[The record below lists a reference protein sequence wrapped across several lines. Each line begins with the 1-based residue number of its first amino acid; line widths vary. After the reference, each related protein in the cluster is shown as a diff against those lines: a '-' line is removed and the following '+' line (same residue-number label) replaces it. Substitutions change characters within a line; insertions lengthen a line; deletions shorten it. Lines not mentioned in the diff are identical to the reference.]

1 MFRLLLRS
9 AIRGYRNGVAVK
21 GSLSK
26 FDVLGLGFMTFAFFL
41 GAGNIIFPPL
51 AGFLAGEHLTSA
63 MLGFLLTAVGLPL
76 FTLVAAAL
84 AGGGFTTMA
93 RYLPPL
99 VVTLMATIIFI
110 IIGPAFA
117 TPRTGLVAY
126 EMSFK
131 PFLNDPSQLVLTLFT
146 IGFFGVVLLLSLNQ
160 GNLLDA
166 VGKILTPILLLLL
179 VGLALAVFILPQGTQ
194 PTVDD
199 AYLAQPFVTGFIDG
213 YNTMDTFAALMFGTL
228 ILDVLRQ
235 KGVSDIKV
243 QSRYLAIA
251 ALIAAAGLGFVYIS
265 LFILGGTSLG
275 VVMSASNGGEI
286 ISAYVLS
293 LFGAPGLWILA
304 AIVSLACLTT
314 AVGLVSAC
322 ADYFQRLTAK
332 GSYKAWVVITSLLC
346 MLVANVGLD
355 TLISVSVPVLVA
367 CYPVAVALVFA
378 TYLRPLMRR
387 AQFTYRLS
395 LTVAFVFGLLDAIQ
409 AAGLDMSALD
419 FLPLFDINMAWVLP
433 TALVFMVGL
442 GRPHAIAVR

>member
-1 MFRLLLRS
+1 
-9 AIRGYRNGVAVK
+9 
-21 GSLSK
+21 
-26 FDVLGLGFMTFAFFL
+26 
-41 GAGNIIFPPL
+41 
-51 AGFLAGEHLTSA
+51 
-63 MLGFLLTAVGLPL
+63 
-76 FTLVAAAL
+76 
-84 AGGGFTTMA
+84 
-93 RYLPPL
+93 
-99 VVTLMATIIFI
+99 
-110 IIGPAFA
+110 
-117 TPRTGLVAY
+117 
-126 EMSFK
+126 
-131 PFLNDPSQLVLTLFT
+131 
-146 IGFFGVVLLLSLNQ
+146 
-160 GNLLDA
+160 
-166 VGKILTPILLLLL
+166 
-179 VGLALAVFILPQGTQ
+179 
-194 PTVDD
+194 
-199 AYLAQPFVTGFIDG
+199 
-213 YNTMDTFAALMFGTL
+213 MDTFAALMFGTL

-235 KGVSDIKV
+235 KGVSDIKD
-243 QSRYLAIA
+243 QSRYLTIA

-275 VVMSASNGGEI
+275 VVTSASNGGEI

-332 GSYKAWVVITSLLC
+332 GSYKAWVVIISLLC

-367 CYPVAVALVFA
+367 CYPVAVALVIA